1 MLSLFGQKCPA
12 CGKDIPGNASFCPDC
27 GSATTRGNVTC
38 GKCGAQNRADARFC
52 HQCGEQ
58 LSRNVPPTVGGNQW
72 RRGPN
77 DFVTRVE
84 IGDLKGFFARD
95 LIVEPGTHAM
105 LVADGQNVGVVGPG
119 PYTMQTL
126 ADRIPILNTLIG
138 GGKSMSALLAD
149 TSDVRLDFNVAEL
162 RTKDPL
168 KIAVKCSVVLQLES
182 QVLFIVNVMK
192 DQRSYPLPALRDY
205 LFDEVRDAAQEF
217 ISGRGAEELS
227 SNLALKQQLEMQME
241 AHLRRTLERTGLR
254 LVQVQ
259 TTDYLMERFDKIR
272 NIQEE
277 YFLQITEEA
286 AQNQGRK
293 RLFDVIKEKWLQ
305 ELAEETAKV
314 EVFEQRA
321 AVWERMRQ
329 AVMSDRM
336 SQIHGEDEFAAFMQ
350 EQDKQKL
357 IRAEEWDAL
366 KREFSEKRADQD
378 SLRAFMVAKLEME
391 RDYELKQRELSLRN
405 DLTTADIEF
414 ELQVER
420 KRLQGRIDL
429 ESQRWEADNKRRIAE
444 ADSVREQ
451 ARLAEIAERQK
462 QIENSQAAA
471 AVRLTQAKTQADI
484 GAIEREQDRLDM
496 ELGMLGLERMK
507 AIHRADDLRAQ
518 ETELA
523 RRRAELEM
531 DLQRQRAQMDI
542 ELQKMRELHEQ
553 EIKRLQTL
561 GQLGSDALIAAAGP
575 EQARLLAELKLTEA
589 LKGMTEEQILARAAE
604 KSPEVA
610 QAFVEKFRAMAAAQQ
625 PKQFQELYERM
636 LAEQKAMAQ
645 SSAES
650 HDRNAERM
658 QTMFVKAMETQ
669 RDTATAFA
677 RGGNQ
682 PPMIITS
689 GGGLPSVVMPG
700 TAGAVSGQVVICQKC
715 HTPAPVGTKH
725 CTNCGAAFF

>member
-1 MLSLFGQKCPA
+1 
-12 CGKDIPGNASFCPDC
+12 
-27 GSATTRGNVTC
+27 
-38 GKCGAQNRADARFC
+38 
-52 HQCGEQ
+52 
-58 LSRNVPPTVGGNQW
+58 
-72 RRGPN
+72 
-77 DFVTRVE
+77 
-84 IGDLKGFFARD
+84 
-95 LIVEPGTHAM
+95 
-105 LVADGQNVGVVGPG
+105 
-119 PYTMQTL
+119 
-126 ADRIPILNTLIG
+126 
-138 GGKSMSALLAD
+138 MSALLAD

-217 ISGRGAEELS
+217 IGGRGAGELS
-227 SNLALKQQLEMQME
+227 SNLSLKRELEMGME
-241 AHLRRTLERTGLR
+241 SHLGRTLGSTGLR
-254 LVQVQ
+254 LVQVR
-259 TTDYLMERFDKIR
+259 TADYLMERFDKIR
-272 NIQEE
+272 NIHEE
-277 YFLQITEEA
+277 YFLQVTEQD

-293 RLFDVIKEKWLQ
+293 RLLDVINEKWLL
-305 ELAEETAKV
+305 ELAEETTKV
-314 EVFEQRA
+314 DIFEQRA
-321 AVWERMRQ
+321 AVWERMRR
-329 AVMSDRM
+329 AVSSDAM
-336 SQIHGEDEFAAFMQ
+336 SQIRGEGEFAAFMQ
-350 EQDKQKL
+350 EQDQQKL
-357 IRAEEWDAL
+357 IRAEEWEAL
-366 KREFSEKRADQD
+366 KRAYAEKRADQD
-378 SLRAFMVAKLEME
+378 SLRLYMVAKLDME
-391 RDYELKQRELSLRN
+391 RAYDLKQRELGLRN

-420 KRLQGRIDL
+420 KRLQGRLDLDALRWESDARLKKAQDDL
-429 ESQRWEADNKRRIAE
+429 ERQRRIIQEMDEREKALLAAKNAAE
-444 ADSVREQ
+444 VALTEAQTGAQR
-451 ARLAEIAERQK
+451 
-462 QIENSQAAA
+462 AA
-471 AVRLTQAKTQADI
+471 L
-484 GAIEREQDRLDM
+484 EREQDRLDGEM
-496 ELGMLGLERMK
+496 GTMLLERMK
-507 AIHRADDLRAQ
+507 AIRFADELRRQ
-518 ETELA
+518 EMDLA

-531 DLQRQRAQMDI
+531 DLQRQRAQADLEI
-542 ELQKMRELHEQ
+542 QKMRELHEQ

-575 EQARLLAELKLTEA
+575 EQARLLADLKQTEA
-589 LKGMTEEQILARAAE
+589 LRGMTEEQILARAAE